1 MTDFVKFKVNEW
13 INKNLIKTEPAI
25 TWSEIGAQYRV
36 QQLCNNSTVK
46 QKVNM
51 PNKAHF

>member
-13 INKNLIKTEPAI
+13 INKNLIKTEPDI

-36 QQLCNNSTVK
+36 QQLCNNSTVE